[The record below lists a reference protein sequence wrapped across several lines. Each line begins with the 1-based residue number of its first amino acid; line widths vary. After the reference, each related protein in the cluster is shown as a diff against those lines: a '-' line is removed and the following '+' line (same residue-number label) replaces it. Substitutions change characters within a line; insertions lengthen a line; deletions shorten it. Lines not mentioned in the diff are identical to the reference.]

1 MTRKQLIE
9 NVQFSN
15 VQKLGGCNHLP
26 EYSEGLK
33 EDEAMTVQRNG

>member
-9 NVQFSN
+9 N

-33 EDEAMTVQRNG
+33 EDEAMTVQRNV